1 MCLGTEGWNAERGVG
16 ESEVPKGTVTEP
28 LFVTPPTLKKKDNQL
43 IIVLKKFIRIREAQ
57 KHVDPVDPDLEHWSF
72 LYYVSLSFNTT
83 IA

>member
-1 MCLGTEGWNAERGVG
+1 MYLGTEGWNAERGVG

-43 IIVLKKFIRIREAQ
+43 IKVLKKFIWIWEAQ
-57 KHVDPVDPDLEHWSF
+57 KHVDPDLEHWSF